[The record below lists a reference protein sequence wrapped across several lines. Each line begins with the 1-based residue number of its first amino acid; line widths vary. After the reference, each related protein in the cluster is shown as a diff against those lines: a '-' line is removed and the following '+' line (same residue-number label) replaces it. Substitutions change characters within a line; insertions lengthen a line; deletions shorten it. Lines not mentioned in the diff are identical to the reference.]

1 MDTWL
6 TRTKDR
12 ILKFCVTS
20 EVSVSVTKQ
29 RVTGTVITETKLHP
43 L

>member
-6 TRTKDR
+6 TRTKDK
-12 ILKFCVTS
+12 IIKFRVTS
-20 EVSVSVTKQ
+20 EVSVGVTKQ
-29 RVTGTVITETKLHP
+29 RITGTVITETKLHP